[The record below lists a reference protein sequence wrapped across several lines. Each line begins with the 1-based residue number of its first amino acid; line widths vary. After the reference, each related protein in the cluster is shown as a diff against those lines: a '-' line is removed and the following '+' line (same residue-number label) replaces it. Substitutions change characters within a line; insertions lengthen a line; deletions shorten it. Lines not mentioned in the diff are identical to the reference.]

1 MNIAQKTQA
10 VVGVL
15 LATVLLAGCTATAS
29 AKDTTAP
36 STDGVS
42 NSAETSTPS
51 TDKSAVKISEERFEA
66 SLAGN
71 PKNIEV
77 VEVLD
82 PRTFLVEA
90 GALSAKAN
98 NYAGQIPI
106 SISADLGIVTPALGE
121 CGYDESLA
129 FAKQYFAE
137 NPTDMKVKNGDFT
150 SFAYFWAAT
159 EAGLAY
165 SDDNYSSLS
174 APKMDAENA
183 KAGLWTLCPGFGE

>member
-1 MNIAQKTQA
+1 MKTTSA
-10 VVGVL
+10 ALLV
-15 LATVLLAGCTATAS
+15 LATVLLAGCSATTS
-29 AKDTTAP
+29 TNDDPTP

-66 SLAGN
+66 SLARN
-71 PKNIEV
+71 PKDIEV

-106 SISADLGIVTPALGE
+106 SISADLGIVTPSLGE

-137 NPTDMKVKNGDFT
+137 DPTDMKVKNGDFT

-174 APKMDAENA
+174 VPKMDAENA
-183 KAGLWTLCPGFGE
+183 KAGLWALCPGFGE